1 MTEMTAEGYAVR
13 KALGLAP
20 EADGADVLAEIGWL
34 QQSATPPPAGSGEC
48 QECDGTGT
56 TYSAGYYVP
65 GEQFVEPPTGP
76 DMCESCNGTGRIPAP
91 PPAGD
96 GFAWA
101 RAQLAQGQ
109 SEGGELAE
117 WADALE
123 ANAQDMRDGFEASE
137 PDIRNAA
144 SAIRAHRCQP
154 SAATAPPPEGE
165 EAFRGLRAE
174 DRAVF
179 AELNAAANLANHW
192 DRIRE
197 SRGGLASTTSGCAV
211 LRKCARELRDA
222 LHVQRDTTLAA
233 TPPAAPAAAVD
244 RDALVRAFMAAE
256 RVHSD
261 RWRYLPERADWA
273 EAEAMADV
281 ALAEIERQRGES

>member
-91 PPAGD
+91 PPAPS
-96 GFAWA
+96 A
-101 RAQLAQGQ
+101 
-109 SEGGELAE
+109 EGGELAE

-144 SAIRAHRCQP
+144 SAIRAHRCQQ
-154 SAATAPPPEGE
+154 SAPPPAGS
-165 EAFRGLRAE
+165 GVE
-174 DRAVF
+174 D
-179 AELNAAANLANHW
+179 
-192 DRIRE
+192 E
-197 SRGGLASTTSGCAV
+197 S
-211 LRKCARELRDA
+211 
-222 LHVQRDTTLAA
+222 
-233 TPPAAPAAAVD
+233 
-244 RDALVRAFMAAE
+244 
-256 RVHSD
+256 
-261 RWRYLPERADWA
+261 
-273 EAEAMADV
+273 
-281 ALAEIERQRGES
+281 